1 MMDNIG
7 HEGIYL
13 GSGYFL
19 HDSPNSSTG
28 GVGVNQLSDVRP
40 NTNTTWKQ
48 LTDNVNRRIVE

>member
-13 GSGYFL
+13 GGGYFL